1 MSPRFLPLSAL
12 LALVVCTACNTS
24 DGAFSSLASEP
35 SPLFAKP
42 VSGLPDPTVTWMLP
56 TDAAA
61 RGLAFRSDGQYS
73 NGGFSAYANGVCGVT
88 TWVEMSSTDPFPG
101 FAHLSLGA
109 DKKGHCTRS
118 LTVYYPDGMTESA
131 GGATQ
136 RGLTE
141 PQIGRGATVLRTLA
155 ILSGS
160 PPSAARCGRVLF
172 GEGSQG
178 AGVGSDS
185 VRVTRSVDGA
195 TWRIQSNV
203 YSDATLRDLALCENT
218 GVLFHMPVDFLI
230 VADDPTRF
238 P

>member
-1 MSPRFLPLSAL
+1 
-12 LALVVCTACNTS
+12 
-24 DGAFSSLASEP
+24 
-35 SPLFAKP
+35 
-42 VSGLPDPTVTWMLP
+42 
-56 TDAAA
+56 
-61 RGLAFRSDGQYS
+61 
-73 NGGFSAYANGVCGVT
+73 
-88 TWVEMSSTDPFPG
+88 
-101 FAHLSLGA
+101 
-109 DKKGHCTRS
+109 
-118 LTVYYPDGMTESA
+118 LTVSYPDGITESA
-131 GGATQ
+131 SGATQ

-160 PPSAARCGRVLF
+160 PSGARCGRVLF

-203 YSDATLRDLALCENT
+203 YSDGTLRDLALCENT